1 MSAVFNLPC
10 FHQLYKEICQPT
22 KLVVP
27 GTAETASTNIT
38 AIQNTHENDDLLD
51 TEEVKQNTLDID
63 FHGLYYKYANEQ
75 NIEIRKTVAAALH
88 EGFKLTG
95 DDEDCKKLQVTFCE
109 LLEEDN
115 KEVAAAL
122 AENIDVIIKK
132 YANKHAISQV
142 IVAEDQSPNA

>member
-51 TEEVKQNTLDID
+51 TEEVK
-63 FHGLYYKYANEQ
+63 
-75 NIEIRKTVAAALH
+75 
-88 EGFKLTG
+88 
-95 DDEDCKKLQVTFCE
+95 
-109 LLEEDN
+109 
-115 KEVAAAL
+115 
-122 AENIDVIIKK
+122 
-132 YANKHAISQV
+132 
-142 IVAEDQSPNA
+142 